1 MLTLTWRSVDRQ
13 LMGTS
18 KLPTMSHDRVEK
30 IEPEPRLAKQFLAKQ
45 FLVYEDNTNRPW
57 FHKILLAPR
66 TIRAKA
72 QVAIILISVE

>member
-18 KLPTMSHDRVEK
+18 KLPTMNHDRVEK
-30 IEPEPRLAKQFLAKQ
+30 IEPEPRLAKQ